1 MESTRGWD
9 PRREIE
15 SSVRTSTQRRGFQ
28 RSFEVAGRANGTRG
42 SAECRPSGWQYPC
55 PVLSPR
61 IILPYLSRTTHSR
74 TLILSSPPF
83 VSATVRPLSLCP
95 VRLQPGENYC
105 ILKRKQWN
113 SFVGT
118 FRLNDRRSRPVK
130 IMNHQ
135 ILVTVMPMDEILSG
149 SVPRSPWDS

>member
-1 MESTRGWD
+1 MKEKRRGRLKYFRISRVQNSRGKHAW
-9 PRREIE
+9 
-15 SSVRTSTQRRGFQ
+15 VRSQAGDRVQRARTQRRGFQ

-95 VRLQPGENYC
+95 ACNRE
-105 ILKRKQWN
+105 
-113 SFVGT
+113 
-118 FRLNDRRSRPVK
+118 K
-130 IMNHQ
+130 I
-135 ILVTVMPMDEILSG
+135 IAF
-149 SVPRSPWDS
+149 